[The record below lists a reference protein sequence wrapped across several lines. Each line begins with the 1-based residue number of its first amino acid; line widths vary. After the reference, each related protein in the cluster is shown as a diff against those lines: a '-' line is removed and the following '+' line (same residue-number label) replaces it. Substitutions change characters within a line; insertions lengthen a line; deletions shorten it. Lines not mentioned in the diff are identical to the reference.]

1 MLFTTQAPQRT
12 GIPPHAPNQTPSVLP
27 AMPTISEVL
36 QMFCTR
42 ADTVFKNSQSHR
54 TALDQAI
61 SQSRMG
67 SCFTVSLVTQ
77 YCHDSQKV
85 NLRMNLFN

>member
-1 MLFTTQAPQRT
+1 MLFTTQAPQRA
-12 GIPPHAPNQTPSVLP
+12 GIPPPPLNQTPSILP
-27 AMPTISEVL
+27 AVPIISEVL
-36 QMFCTR
+36 QIFCPR

-54 TALDQAI
+54 TALDQAM

-77 YCHDSQKV
+77 YCHDSKKV
-85 NLRMNLFN
+85 NLKMNLFN